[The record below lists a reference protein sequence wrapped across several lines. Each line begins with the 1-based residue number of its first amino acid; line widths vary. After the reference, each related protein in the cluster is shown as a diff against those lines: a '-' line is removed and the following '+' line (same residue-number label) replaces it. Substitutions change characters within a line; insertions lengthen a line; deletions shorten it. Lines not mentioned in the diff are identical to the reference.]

1 MELTRPPYWA
11 VRNFISYLLWPVSLL
26 FRLVSYLRKWC
37 YQIGLLS
44 RWRSPVPVIIVGN
57 ITVGGAGKSPLV
69 IALTELLLTK
79 SLSVGIVARG
89 YGGDSV
95 NDPVLVSSDS
105 EPSNVGDEC
114 VMLAQ
119 RTGVPVV
126 ACADR
131 VRAVKHL
138 LSVATPDVVI
148 CDDGMQHYRLQRD
161 LEIAV
166 IDASYG
172 VGNGFCLPAGPLRE
186 PESRL
191 QSVNMIVHSGSDR
204 TMPGYTLHG
213 ADAVSLA
220 DETRRVP
227 LASFQTSQV
236 HALAGIAA
244 PERFF
249 GFLRA
254 QGLQVIEHPRS
265 DHSVYAKD
273 DFLFDDDLAVLMTE
287 KDRVKV
293 REHKLD
299 NCWYVPVTA
308 RLDDKIVEEFLM
320 HIQRVVLKSVTDGR

>member
-1 MELTRPPYWA
+1 MELSRPAYWA
-11 VRNFISYLLWPVSLL
+11 TRNLISYLLWPVSKL
-26 FRLVSYLRKWC
+26 FQCVSYLRKQC
-37 YQIGLLS
+37 YQVGLLS
-44 RWRSPVPVIIVGN
+44 RWRSPVPIIIVGN

-69 IALTELLLTK
+69 IALTDLLLRE

-89 YGGDSV
+89 YGGNSV
-95 NDPVLVSSDS
+95 SDPVVVTGDSD
-105 EPSNVGDEC
+105 PSNVGDEC

-131 VRAVKHL
+131 VMAVKHL
-138 LSVATPDVVI
+138 LSVAKPDVVI
-148 CDDGMQHYRLQRD
+148 SDDGMQHYRLQRD

-172 VGNGFCLPAGPLRE
+172 IGNGFCMPAGPLRE
-186 PESRL
+186 PASRL
-191 QSVNMIVHSGSDR
+191 RSVHMLVHSGADR

-213 ADAVSLA
+213 TEAVSLA

-227 LASFQTSQV
+227 LAFFQASQV

-244 PERFF
+244 PDRFF

-265 DHSVYAKD
+265 DHSVYCKD
-273 DFLFDDDLAVLMTE
+273 DLLFGDELAVLMTE

-293 REHKLD
+293 REYKLD

-320 HIQRVVLKSVTDGR
+320 HIERIGLMSPADGR